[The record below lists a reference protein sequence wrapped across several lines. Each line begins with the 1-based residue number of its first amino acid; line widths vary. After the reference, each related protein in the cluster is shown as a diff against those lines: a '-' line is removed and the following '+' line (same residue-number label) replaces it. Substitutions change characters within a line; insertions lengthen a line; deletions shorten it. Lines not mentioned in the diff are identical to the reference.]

1 MSIQQNMSMS
11 DLNNELYYLFI
22 HVS

>member
-11 DLNNELYYLFI
+11 DLNNKLYYLFI